1 MRLRISVP
9 HETVMDTDVDT
20 VGAEGLHG
28 SFTMLPRHV
37 DYLVMLLP
45 SILTATRGDETL
57 YVAVDGGTLVKVGDE
72 VLVSTGAAVPGDS
85 LERLEETIRTAFLQ
99 ISDHERDARVA
110 LARIETHVVQ
120 ELFEFEERT

>member
-9 HETVMDTDVDT
+9 HETLMEVDVDS

-28 SFTMLPRHV
+28 SFTMLPHHQ
-37 DYLVMLLP
+37 DYLVMLVP
-45 SILTATRGDETL
+45 SILTATENGEML
-57 YVAVDGGTLVKVGDE
+57 YVAVDGGTLVKVGDD

-85 LERLEETIRTAFLQ
+85 LDELEQTIRKAFLE
-99 ISDHERDARVA
+99 ISERERDTRIA

-120 ELFEFEERT
+120 ELFEFEERP